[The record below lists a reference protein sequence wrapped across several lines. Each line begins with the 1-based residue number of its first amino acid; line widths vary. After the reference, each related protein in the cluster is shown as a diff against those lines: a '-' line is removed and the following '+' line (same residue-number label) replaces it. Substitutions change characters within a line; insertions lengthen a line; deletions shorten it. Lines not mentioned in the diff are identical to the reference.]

1 MYKEKF
7 QKLGLLSEEFP
18 EEFAEKLWKGL
29 LEAFEYYP
37 SWLSANY
44 QEDKE
49 KAFEKYLEECIKVRK
64 LEDKS

>member
-18 EEFAEKLWKGL
+18 EELAEKLWKGL

-37 SWLSANY
+37 SLLSVNY

-49 KAFEKYLEECIKVRK
+49 KAFEKYLEACIEIKK
-64 LEDKS
+64 LEDKL

>member
-18 EEFAEKLWKGL
+18 EEFAEKLWNSL

-37 SWLSANY
+37 SLVSVNY

-49 KAFEKYLEECIKVRK
+49 KAFEKYLEACIKIRK
-64 LEDKS
+64 LEE